1 MDDFSD
7 EERYVTIGM
16 DAFGNIL
23 IVVYTWRGNT
33 VRIISAWKAS
43 PSERKQYWEENL
55 WKRNR
60 TSVKEQEGRW
70 KKTPPGK
77 TRITIRLDNEIIEYF
92 RNQVENAEGG
102 NYQTLINNAL
112 QEYIHSKDVNPEEL
126 LRRVVREELQ
136 KTGETHCYT
145 F

>member
-1 MDDFSD
+1 
-7 EERYVTIGM
+7 
-16 DAFGNIL
+16 
-23 IVVYTWRGNT
+23 
-33 VRIISAWKAS
+33 
-43 PSERKQYWEENL
+43 
-55 WKRNR
+55 
-60 TSVKEQEGRW
+60 
-70 KKTPPGK
+70 
-77 TRITIRLDNEIIEYF
+77 LDNEIIEYF